1 MSFLADSRTWVVL
14 VAAAGW
20 WFWGGGGGGGR
31 GAPSS
36 GVGVGGVARV
46 SDIRA
51 LVGDL
56 VQIDKQTTTATTAA
70 GGFDLEFS
78 RTFAGQESAPG
89 QGVRRLFARR
99 ACLLTALNEI
109 RMRLPNDLTLER
121 RVDALITQADRAML
135 DHIEDARQRT
145 GAPLL
150 HPGQAG
156 DAWYGQWYRAYND
169 ELK

>member
-1 MSFLADSRTWVVL
+1 MSFLSDSRIWVL
-14 VAAAGW
+14 VLAVGW
-20 WFWGGGGGGGR
+20 ALWARRGVLWKRGGGNKRGGT
-31 GAPSS
+31 
-36 GVGVGGVARV
+36 GGVARV
-46 SDIRA
+46 SEIRG

-56 VQIDKQTTTATTAA
+56 VQIDKQTRSATAA
-70 GGFDLEFS
+70 AEAFDLEFS
-78 RTFAGQESAPG
+78 RTFAGRESSPG
-89 QGVRRLFARR
+89 QGVRRLFVRR

-121 RVDALITQADRAML
+121 KVDALITDADRAML
-135 DHIEDARQRT
+135 GHIEDARQRT

-169 ELK
+169 DMK

>member
-1 MSFLADSRTWVVL
+1 MSFLGDSRAWVL
-14 VAAAGW
+14 VLAVGW
-20 WFWGGGGGGGR
+20 ALWARGGR
-31 GAPSS
+31 LWTRKGRAGGTGGA
-36 GVGVGGVARV
+36 ARV
-46 SDIRA
+46 SDIKT

-56 VQIDKQTTTATTAA
+56 VPIDRQTATATAA
-70 GGFDLEFS
+70 AEAFDADFS
-78 RTFAGQESAPG
+78 RTFAGRESAPG

-99 ACLLTALNEI
+99 ACVLTALNEI

-121 RVDALITQADRAML
+121 KVDALITDADRQML